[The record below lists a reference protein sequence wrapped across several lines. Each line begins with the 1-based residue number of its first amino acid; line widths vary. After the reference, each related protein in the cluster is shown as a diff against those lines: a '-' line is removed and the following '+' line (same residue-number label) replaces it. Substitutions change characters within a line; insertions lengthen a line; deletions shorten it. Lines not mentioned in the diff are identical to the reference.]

1 MNKNGGGLIGRRV
14 QSSNQPRPASISSIV
29 FNEDCYLALIN
40 TLLQRGVGG

>member
-14 QSSNQPRPASISSIV
+14 QSSNQPRAASISSIV

-40 TLLQRGVGG
+40 TLL